1 MVETGSI
8 DGLYITSNVRRVPR
22 PPSFHVL
29 HPYVSLRRG
38 AVGEY
43 PSLMAVNWLEVAKKM
58 AEDARAQLA
67 INRKRLREIV
77 AERARQQAARDPHA
91 NAR

>member
-1 MVETGSI
+1 M
-8 DGLYITSNVRRVPR
+8 
-22 PPSFHVL
+22 
-29 HPYVSLRRG
+29 
-38 AVGEY
+38 EY
-43 PSLMAVNWLEVAKKM
+43 PCLVAVNWLEVAKKM

-77 AERARQQAARDPHA
+77 AERARQQAAREPNA